1 MLKPVAVKKKRNK
14 ATWNALRPVY
24 QEYAGVAVTLR
35 SKVPTRNALLHQRT
49 LAHGNCDI
57 K

>member
-14 ATWNALRPVY
+14 ANWKALRPVY
-24 QEYAGVAVTLR
+24 QKYAGVAVTLR
-35 SKVPTRNALLHQRT
+35 SKVPTRKTLLHQRT
-49 LAHGNCDI
+49 LAHGNREI